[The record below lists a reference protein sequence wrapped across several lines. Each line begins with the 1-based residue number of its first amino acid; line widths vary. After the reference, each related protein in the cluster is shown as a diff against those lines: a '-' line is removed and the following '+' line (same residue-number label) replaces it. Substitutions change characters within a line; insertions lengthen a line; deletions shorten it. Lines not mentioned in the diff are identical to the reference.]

1 MQYKDWLREW
11 LESYVKPSSKQKTY
25 IRYSEIVSGHII
37 GSLGDYEM
45 GELTPLILQR
55 FTTELLQSGNLKT
68 GKGLSAN
75 SVNGII
81 TVIQNSLKVAYT
93 IGQISEYTA
102 DKIKRPKAREKQV
115 TCFTPIEQKQIEQAV
130 LNGKKAKMFGVVLCL
145 YTGLRIGELLA
156 LEWSDIDFQ
165 KGIIS
170 VTKSCHDGK
179 DDNGQFARITDTPK
193 TQTSEREIPFPK
205 QLIPYLRNLK
215 KDSNSI
221 YVVASDSDKL
231 ISVRAYQ
238 RSFELFLKR
247 LRIPHKGFHSLRHT
261 FATRALEC
269 GMDVKTLSEILGHK
283 NANVTLNRYVHSLMN
298 HKREMMNRLGKTLSI
313 SIQKASNQ

>member
-1 MQYKDWLREW
+1 MQYKEWLREW

-25 IRYSEIVSGHII
+25 IRYSEIVSQHII

-55 FTTELLQSGNLKT
+55 FTTELMRSGNLKT

-81 TVIQNSLKVAYT
+81 TVIQHSLKVAYG

-156 LEWSDIDFQ
+156 LEWGDIDFQ
-165 KGIIS
+165 KGIITVS
-170 VTKSCHDGK
+170 KSCHDGK
-179 DDNGQFARITDTPK
+179 GDNGQFARITDTPK
-193 TQTSEREIPFPK
+193 TETSEREIPFPK
-205 QLIPYLRNLK
+205 QLIPYLRNVK
-215 KDSNSI
+215 KDSNSV
-221 YVVASDSDKL
+221 YVVASDSNKL

-247 LRIPHKGFHSLRHT
+247 LHISHKGFHSLRHT

-283 NANVTLNRYVHSLMN
+283 NANVTLNRYVHSLMD
-298 HKREMMNRLGKTLSI
+298 HKKDMMNRVGKLLG
-313 SIQKASNQ
+313 